1 VSSTRK
7 SKCLF
12 CGRTAALK
20 AVTTVQVDC
29 PDCGRYELTLEA
41 INHLRLDTQAKASVR
56 AEIRRQLDSGVER
69 PQISLEV
76 IRALKAHKAQKALK
90 PLKAL
95 KALKPLK
102 ALTTLK
108 AFKAFKAR

>member
-1 VSSTRK
+1 VNSTRK

-20 AVTTVQVDC
+20 AATTVQVDC

-41 INHLRLDTQAKASVR
+41 INHLRLDAQAKASVR

-76 IRALKAHKAQKALK
+76 IQALKAHK
-90 PLKAL
+90 PLEAL

-102 ALTTLK
+102 PLKALTALK
-108 AFKAFKAR
+108 AR

>member
-1 VSSTRK
+1 MNSTRK

-41 INHLRLDTQAKASVR
+41 INHLRLDAQAKASVR

-76 IRALKAHKAQKALK
+76 IQALKAHK
-90 PLKAL
+90 PLEAL

-102 ALTTLK
+102 PLKALTALK
-108 AFKAFKAR
+108 AR